1 MSKVSILVPIYN
13 VEKYLRECLDSLI
26 NQTLDDIEIICIND
40 GSTDNSAQ
48 ILQEYRFKDKR
59 IKVINKE
66 NSGYGISMN
75 IGLNSATGEYI
86 GIVESDDFADLKMFE
101 DLYNLAKEKNADI
114 VKSDWLEYT
123 TSTGAV
129 RKAGRMALLPENKD
143 LNVKDNPEILKIQP
157 AIWSAIYRKE
167 LLTENNIRFTET
179 AGASYQDT
187 GFAFKVMCLA
197 KNVVLT
203 DKAYIYYRQDNLNSS
218 VKSTS
223 KVYAICTEY
232 AEITKF
238 LNEHKELK
246 PYVNNYKLVKEYVN
260 YMWNLKRIDKQFRKE
275 FIEKISDIFSNYKE
289 SGEISTDFF
298 KKVNRHEFNMLISDT
313 AKFEKHID
321 KLVKKEQFRELR
333 KKLFSIHINKSRFDI
348 TLFGKQIVRVV

>member
-1 MSKVSILVPIYN
+1 MPKVSILVPIYN

-40 GSTDNSAQ
+40 GSTDKSAQ

-75 IGLNSATGEYI
+75 MGLNSATGEYI
-86 GIVESDDFADLKMFE
+86 GIVESDDFADLEMFE
-101 DLYNLAKEKNADI
+101 DLYNLAKEKDADV

-123 TSTGAV
+123 TSTNAV
-129 RKAGRMALLPENKD
+129 RKAGRMALLPENVD

-157 AIWSAIYRKE
+157 AIWSAIYKRS
-167 LLTENNIRFTET
+167 LLTDNNIKFTET
-179 AGASYQDT
+179 SGASYQDT

-246 PYVNNYKLVKEYVN
+246 PYVNTYKLIKEYVN
-260 YMWNLKRIDKQFRKE
+260 YMWNLRRIDKQFRKE
-275 FIEKISDIFSNYKE
+275 FIEKISSVFANYKE
-289 SGEISTDFF
+289 MGEISPDFF
-298 KKVNRHEFNMLISDT
+298 KKVNRQEFNMLINDT
-313 AKFEKHID
+313 KKFEKHIE
-321 KLVKKEQFRELR
+321 KLVKKEEFRQLR
-333 KKLFSIHINKSRFDI
+333 KKLFSIHINKSRIDI
-348 TLFGKQIVRVV
+348 TLLGKQIVRIG